1 MLLSFPKAFS
11 LEGDNALITGGATGI
26 GYGIAKAYTV
36 AGANVILV
44 GRREYELKRAVS
56 ELGERSDYRV
66 HDVTAF
72 SQSASLINSIEDQ
85 HGSLTILVN
94 NAGIHLKKP
103 AVEVTEEEFLQ
114 VLNVHVLGAF
124 SLSRNVAI
132 NMMKN
137 KKGSILFIA
146 SMASLF
152 GIPYVAAYSAAKSA
166 YLGMVR
172 ALTTEWS
179 PKGIRINAIAPGWIE
194 TYMMQKAVES
204 DPERK
209 RKILE
214 RTPMNRFGSVED
226 VGWAATYLSSSAAQ
240 FVTGTCLS
248 VDGGVSIGF

>member
-1 MLLSFPKAFS
+1 MSQSFPGAFS
-11 LEGDNALITGGATGI
+11 LEGENALITGGATGI
-26 GYGIAKAYTV
+26 GYGIAKAYSA
-36 AGANVILV
+36 AGAKVILA
-44 GRREYELKRAVS
+44 GRREDELKRAVS

-124 SLSRNVAI
+124 SLSRNVAT
-132 NMMKN
+132 NMMRN
-137 KKGSILFIA
+137 EKGSILFIA

-152 GIPYVAAYSAAKSA
+152 GIPYVTAYSAAKSA

-172 ALTTEWS
+172 ALATEWS

-194 TYMMQKAVES
+194 TEMMRKAIES

-209 RKILE
+209 RKILG
-214 RTPMNRFGSVED
+214 RTPMNKFGSVED
-226 VGWAATYLSSSAAQ
+226 IGWAATYLSSPAAQ
-240 FVTGTCLS
+240 FITGTCLS